1 VQELTKVG
9 NMKKRIF
16 GKTWLCLGS
25 LLTVAFACQSPSQI
39 KPSSQPSSETQNPA
53 SSDDEDDDGDDGAYG
68 DGDTSAFNQASVSS
82 ALENSHDLAPQE
94 EVANNAEQLILETV
108 GLNDPLVVEGIDVPS
123 IAQEEEVILETQPT
137 ETIFDPT
144 H

>member
-1 VQELTKVG
+1 MQELTKVG

-39 KPSSQPSSETQNPA
+39 KPSSEPASENQNPA

-108 GLNDPLVVEGIDVPS
+108 GLDEPLVVEGIDVPS
-123 IAQEEEVILETQPT
+123 VAQEEVILESTQPI
-137 ETIFDPT
+137 EIIFDQT
-144 H
+144 N